1 MMTNNINN
9 NVIMTNKINILITY
23 IKRITDI

>member
-9 NVIMTNKINILITY
+9 NIIMTNKINILITY